1 MAGPTTTE
9 RGTSK
14 PSAGASSG
22 RSGGGSR
29 GPKGSGSPRGSGET
43 EPESRTPHSR
53 LRLTLIALALLTLV
67 GGALWAL
74 YGSTWLRAETVT
86 VSGTRVLTPR
96 QVERVAA
103 VPVGSPL
110 ASVDTGAIE
119 ERLRRE
125 LPRIDSVD
133 VFRSWPDT
141 ISVEVAER
149 TPVLVVEQA
158 GKYTEV
164 DAKAVRFATSATA
177 PRDVPLLRIDTG
189 DSPSRRRFGDDR
201 LTAEAVRVVTG
212 LPGHLARQV
221 ASVHVRSYD
230 SVTLELTGG
239 RTVFWGSAGQGEAK
253 ARALVALMKAVPKA
267 GHFDVSAPSAP
278 AASRS

>member
-9 RGTSK
+9 RGASK
-14 PSAGASSG
+14 PSAGTSSG
-22 RSGGGSR
+22 RSGSR
-29 GPKGSGSPRGSGET
+29 GPGRARGSRGSGEAG
-43 EPESRTPHSR
+43 PEDRRTRSR
-53 LRLTLIALALLTLV
+53 LRLILLGSALLALA
-67 GGALWAL
+67 GGVLWAL
-74 YGSTWLRAETVT
+74 YGSSWLRAENVT

-96 QVERVAA
+96 QVEQVAA

-133 VFRSWPDT
+133 VVRSWPGT
-141 ISVEVAER
+141 ISLEVAER
-149 TPVLVVEQA
+149 VPVLVVEQ
-158 GKYTEV
+158 GGEYTEV
-164 DAKAVRFATSATA
+164 DAGAVRFATSVTA
-177 PRDVPLLRIDTG
+177 PRDVPLLRLDTG
-189 DSPSRRRFGDDR
+189 DSPGRRRFGGGR

-212 LPGHLARQV
+212 LPAGLARQV
-221 ASVHVRSYD
+221 TSVRVRSYD
-230 SVTLELTGG
+230 SVTLELAGD

-253 ARALVALMKAVPKA
+253 ERALVALMKAAPKA